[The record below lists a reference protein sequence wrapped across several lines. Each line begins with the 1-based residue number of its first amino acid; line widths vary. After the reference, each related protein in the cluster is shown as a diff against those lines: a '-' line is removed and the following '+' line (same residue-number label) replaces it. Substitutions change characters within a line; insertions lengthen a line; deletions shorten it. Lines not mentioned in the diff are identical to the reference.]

1 MQTASNLAI
10 RGIRAGPLPKQ
21 LQQPNNYNS
30 RQLSFYF
37 TLATVLATSSV
48 RQVGHWA
55 QCQGRLAGSP
65 LLGGTQMQSPLLGGT
80 LVESPVLLAA
90 GRGRLVRSPVLQVPV
105 RDLRGKETTTADL
118 PVSSL
123 KTSHLASQPLEVA
136 KKKHPTCPTFLTV
149 CFPTT
154 ANLAGLARQQQQ
166 QQCRKK
172 KRMNLKTTRCNM
184 SR

>member
-1 MQTASNLAI
+1 MFARSHSSQPVCVCVFIVVCLFCFIDTILQGIHIQTKTMQTASNLAI

-21 LQQPNNYNS
+21 LQQPTA
-30 RQLSFYF
+30 LSFYF
-37 TLATVLATSSV
+37 TVATVLATSSV

-55 QCQGRLAGSP
+55 RCQGRLAGSP

-80 LVESPVLLAA
+80 LVESPVLLDA

-136 KKKHPTCPTFLTV
+136 KKNIPP
-149 CFPTT
+149 
-154 ANLAGLARQQQQ
+154 ARH
-166 QQCRKK
+166 
-172 KRMNLKTTRCNM
+172 
-184 SR
+184 S